1 MKTLNLTASPITLTT
16 SNASHSIALTLLQI
30 QQQLAHYPPSEYAWE
45 SAIQIIEDALYPLRD
60 WRQNG
65 EPLAVQGAAVLL
77 ALPQPPHPSGAII
90 TRDTLEHAF
99 AVVAGYRPQN
109 SLPPLPPTTEFCA
122 VLLLLRE
129 WAHHLDD
136 EQLILLN
143 DTPKAA

>member
-1 MKTLNLTASPITLTT
+1 MGKC
-16 SNASHSIALTLLQI
+16 
-30 QQQLAHYPPSEYAWE
+30 
-45 SAIQIIEDALYPLRD
+45 AIQIIEDTLYPLRD

-77 ALPQPPHPSGAII
+77 ALPQQPHPSCAII